1 MILSAQIKG
10 GKSGRPWLVFL
21 HGFSGDRREWQP
33 IGASFCEHPQMYID
47 LPGHGGSS
55 GIHVNGFED
64 SALLIRQTLA
74 HYGVREFFL
83 IGYSLGGRIAMFTAC
98 KGLVGLKGLI
108 VEGGHPGLQ
117 DQEAKEQRRL
127 SDQAWAKRFRSEP
140 LPKVFTDWY
149 QQPVF
154 SSLTQK
160 ERSALIALRSRNN
173 GETLAAMLESTSLS
187 AQPDLR
193 QELKNRTFAFHYL
206 CGEKDAK
213 FRALAKELC
222 SDVRV
227 IENAGHNA
235 HRENPEAVAEALAD
249 ILRS

>member
-1 MILSAQIKG
+1 MILSAQIKDG
-10 GKSGRPWLVFL
+10 QPGRPWLVFL
-21 HGFSGDRREWQP
+21 HGFSGDCREWQS
-33 IGASFCEHPQMYID
+33 IGASFCEYPQMYID
-47 LPGHGGSS
+47 LPGHGNSS
-55 GIHVNGFED
+55 GIHVDGFED
-64 SALLIRQTLA
+64 TALLIRQTLA

-98 KGLVGLKGLI
+98 KELAGIKGLI

-117 DQEAKEQRRL
+117 DQEAKEKRRL
-127 SDQAWAKRFRSEP
+127 SDQAWAKRFRTEP
-140 LPKVFTDWY
+140 LPKVFADWY

-173 GETLAAMLESTSLS
+173 GEPLAAMLESTSLS

-193 QELKNRTFAFHYL
+193 QELKNRTFDFHYL

-213 FRALAKELC
+213 FRALAQELS

-227 IENAGHNA
+227 IEGAGHNA
-235 HRENPEAVAEALAD
+235 HRENPEAVAEVLAN
-249 ILRS
+249 ILLS

>member
-1 MILSAQIKG
+1 
-10 GKSGRPWLVFL
+10 
-21 HGFSGDRREWQP
+21 
-33 IGASFCEHPQMYID
+33 
-47 LPGHGGSS
+47 
-55 GIHVNGFED
+55 
-64 SALLIRQTLA
+64 
-74 HYGVREFFL
+74 
-83 IGYSLGGRIAMFTAC
+83 
-98 KGLVGLKGLI
+98 
-108 VEGGHPGLQ
+108 
-117 DQEAKEQRRL
+117 
-127 SDQAWAKRFRSEP
+127 
-140 LPKVFTDWY
+140 
-149 QQPVF
+149 
-154 SSLTQK
+154 
-160 ERSALIALRSRNN
+160 
-173 GETLAAMLESTSLS
+173 MLESTSLS